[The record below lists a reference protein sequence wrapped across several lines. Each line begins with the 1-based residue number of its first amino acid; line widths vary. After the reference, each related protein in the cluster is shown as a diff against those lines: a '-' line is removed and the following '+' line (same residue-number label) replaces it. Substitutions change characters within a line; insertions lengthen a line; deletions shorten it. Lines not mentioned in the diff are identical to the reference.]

1 MLLFNQL
8 NLQLHEN
15 NVMAK
20 ANKLGQR
27 KDSSKI
33 KDEEL
38 VITLIYRKRSIAWRK
53 RSNELN
59 PVKFNSWAFAYSKLA
74 KNQMF
79 LKNIPPFNRNKL
91 TER

>member
-1 MLLFNQL
+1 MLLFSQL
-8 NLQLHEN
+8 NRQLNEN

-38 VITLIYRKRSIAWRK
+38 VITLIYIENAQLH
-53 RSNELN
+53 E
-59 PVKFNSWAFAYSKLA
+59 
-74 KNQMF
+74 
-79 LKNIPPFNRNKL
+79 
-91 TER
+91 EREAMN